1 MARTFTYPPKPQR
14 GDAVAVL
21 SPSWGGPGAF
31 PLPFELGLARLRDE
45 FGLRPVEY
53 PTTRAAQAS
62 PAERA
67 KDLHSAFADPEIKAV
82 LTSIGGE
89 DEIKVLRHLDPEV
102 LAANPKPFFGY
113 SDNTNLHLFLWNLK
127 TTVTSAASASAP
139 AAAQT
144 ASYWVFRASTMAGN
158 WVTSG
163 RSPG

>member
-67 KDLHSAFADPEIKAV
+67 KDLHSAFGDPEIKAV

-113 SDNTNLHLFLWNLK
+113 SDNTNLHLFLWNL
-127 TTVTSAASASAP
+127 A
-139 AAAQT
+139 
-144 ASYWVFRASTMAGN
+144 
-158 WVTSG
+158 
-163 RSPG
+163 

>member
-1 MARTFTYPPKPQR
+1 MAPTLTYPPKPQR
-14 GDAVAVL
+14 GDAIAVL
-21 SPSWGGPGAF
+21 SSSWGGQAGF

-53 PTTRAAQAS
+53 PTSRAARAS

-67 KDLHSAFADPEIKAV
+67 KDLHSAFGDPEIKAV

-113 SDNTNLHLFLWNLK
+113 SDNTNLHLFLWNQAWSPTK
-127 TTVTSAASASAP
+127 AAL
-139 AAAQT
+139 
-144 ASYWVFRASTMAGN
+144 
-158 WVTSG
+158 
-163 RSPG
+163 

>member
-31 PLPFELGLARLRDE
+31 PLPFELGLARLREE

-53 PTTRAAQAS
+53 LTTRAAQAS

-67 KDLHSAFADPEIKAV
+67 KDLHSAFGDPEIKAV

-89 DEIKVLRHLDPEV
+89 DEIKVLRHL
-102 LAANPKPFFGY
+102 
-113 SDNTNLHLFLWNLK
+113 
-127 TTVTSAASASAP
+127 
-139 AAAQT
+139 
-144 ASYWVFRASTMAGN
+144 
-158 WVTSG
+158 
-163 RSPG
+163 